1 MFFGAPATHQNTTQ
15 EHTKPIKRQNR
26 PHTKTIKQQ
35 NRSTSHTKK
44 TTSKPE
50 HQVRQNSKA
59 STPATH
65 QNNNL
70 KRHDRSSSHS
80 PKLQNDTTKVPATH
94 KIDKTIKP
102 VHQPHTKPT
111 PATHKIDK
119 TTKPMHQPHTKPT
132 MFLYFLAGHPLR
144 RTNIIY
150 LKTFNF
156 LLKFYVRIIHIIY
169 LM

>member
-94 KIDKTIKP
+94 KIDKT
-102 VHQPHTKPT
+102 
-111 PATHKIDK
+111 
-119 TTKPMHQPHTKPT
+119 TKPMHQPHTKPT

-150 LKTFNF
+150 LKTSNF

>member
-1 MFFGAPATHQNTTQ
+1 MSRNENNKSLNKMFFGAPATHQNTTQ

-35 NRSTSHTKK
+35 NRSASHTKK

-94 KIDKTIKP
+94 KIDKATKP
-102 VHQPHTKPT
+102 VHQPHTNQR
-111 PATHKIDK
+111 
-119 TTKPMHQPHTKPT
+119 QPHTKSTKRQNRCTSHTPNQ
-132 MFLYFLAGHPLR
+132 R
-144 RTNIIY
+144 C
-150 LKTFNF
+150 
-156 LLKFYVRIIHIIY
+156 FYIFWPDTH
-169 LM
+169 